1 MRESISAESLKAL
14 VADGAAHDLRVM
26 RGPDG
31 RGWQLKVRYSSV
43 GRHYPL
49 RSEHELVR
57 VFQTLESLSRCA
69 TKLGI

>member
-43 GRHYPL
+43 GSALPTAL
-49 RSEHELVR
+49 
-57 VFQTLESLSRCA
+57 
-69 TKLGI
+69 